1 VCSEGVVCSAHV
13 VGKAL
18 LRGCGVQCA
27 CGWQGFAGGCCGA
40 RCRLPSWRVLASP
53 LFSCAVYIPRT
64 HSRGQTHVS
73 LSPSA
78 PNTLHVCCNR
88 AARALQASKGPA
100 ADGDEPTSPVS
111 ASQRTRDVHGAVRLY
126 SNTAVPLSH
135 NSRHPHDQ
143 HHKISMPT
151 PPTLALMQHLHTRH
165 YCMCST
171 LSSLHVQHSSYCTCA
186 EGCGRAAL
194 TVLRSLPCALARCIK
209 SSPLL

>member
-73 LSPSA
+73 HSPSA
-78 PNTLHVCCNR
+78 PYTLHACCNR
-88 AARALQASKGPA
+88 AARALQASKGPP

-111 ASQRTRDVHGAVRLY
+111 ASQPTSDLLGAVRLY
-126 SNTAVPLSH
+126 SNAAFPLSH
-135 NSRHPHDQ
+135 NSRHHHDPGPR
-143 HHKISMPT
+143 ST
-151 PPTLALMQHLHTRH
+151 PRCQRH
-165 YCMCST
+165 QRLRSCSI
-171 LSSLHVQHSSYCTCA
+171 CTPVIIA
-186 EGCGRAAL
+186 RAAHL
-194 TVLRSLPCALARCIK
+194 SMYLC
-209 SSPLL
+209 